1 MVLKLKTASIF
12 KRSNGLLHNKSAC
25 QEYFMKNNTLFD
37 FLIDFFKKKIFGS
50 AVHIRVGRWKTTK
63 LFFFYL
69 SLGSPGF
76 ALELHY

>member
-37 FLIDFFKKKIFGS
+37 FLIDFFKKKYLGQLCTLGS
-50 AVHIRVGRWKTTK
+50 VGGKQPN
-63 LFFFYL
+63 FFF
-69 SLGSPGF
+69 F
-76 ALELHY
+76 T